1 MTRNVA
7 QQSQTA
13 LLCFEKEAEG
23 LSASQVAAA
32 VCQLIARDNGFSAA
46 TLDAAG

>member
-7 QQSQTA
+7 QQSQPA
-13 LLCFEKEAEG
+13 LLCFEEEAEG

-32 VCQLIARDNGFSAA
+32 VRQLIARDNGFNAV
-46 TLDAAG
+46 TPDAVG